1 MTANSIAFL
10 RAFLTFGGSNHGDEA
25 FKFVWRQGDKITLAT
40 NRINFFAVRHFT
52 YHTDDVVA
60 GHFILLNSTTHTQG
74 FAAHDPGPLMDSHND
89 EKLSLAVL

>member
-10 RAFLTFGGSNHGDEA
+10 RTLLTFGGSNHGDEA

-52 YHTDDVVA
+52 YHTYDVVA
-60 GHFILLNSTTHTQG
+60 GHFILLNSTTQTHGVEAQV
-74 FAAHDPGPLMDSHND
+74 PGPLM
-89 EKLSLAVL
+89 EKIVI